1 MVTKRYIKPIVIRAT
16 EEELINLRNRAKE
29 KKLSLSRYLVES
41 GLAKDK
47 ILSKEER
54 EREEKAIYHVRKV
67 GVNLNQIAYALNR
80 KESVAEKKI
89 LEVIEQQKETLRVL
103 KEVMEGKK

>member
-1 MVTKRYIKPIVIRAT
+1 MVTKRYKKSMLVRAT
-16 EEELINLRNRAKE
+16 EQEVIDLRSRAEE
-29 KKLSLSRYLVES
+29 KKLSLSRYLVEC
-41 GLAKDK
+41 GLVKDK

-80 KESVAEKKI
+80 QESVVEKKI
-89 LEVIEQQKETLRVL
+89 LEVIEQQEETLKILR
-103 KEVMEGKK
+103 EVMAGRK

>member
-1 MVTKRYIKPIVIRAT
+1 MVTKRYKKSVLIRAT
-16 EEELINLRNRAKE
+16 EQEVIDLRNIAKE
-29 KKLSLSRYLVES
+29 KKLSLSRYLVEC

-80 KESVAEKKI
+80 QESVAEQKI
-89 LEVIEQQKETLRVL
+89 LEVIEQQEETLKILR
-103 KEVMEGKK
+103 EVMAGRK